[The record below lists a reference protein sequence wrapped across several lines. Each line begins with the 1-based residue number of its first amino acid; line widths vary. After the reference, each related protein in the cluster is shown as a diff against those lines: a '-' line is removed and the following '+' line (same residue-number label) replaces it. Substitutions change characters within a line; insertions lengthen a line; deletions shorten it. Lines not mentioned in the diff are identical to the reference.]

1 MNSKLATMAIT
12 NPLQGEKGLRDPRT
26 TPKCWGGGGAH
37 THMTIQYHDTA

>member
-12 NPLQGEKGLRDPRT
+12 NPLQGGKGAQGPPNDPQT
-26 TPKCWGGGGAH
+26 LGGGGAH